1 MNISISAILL
11 FAVVILST
19 TPAAGKVYLMK
30 DDALKQAFPDA
41 PTIDR
46 LNLFLTDEDIKQAR
60 ELSKAKIDSKLF
72 TYYAAKGRDN
82 EITGYAVFDSH
93 IVRTKPEVFMIVIN
107 LKGEIDYIELLAF
120 YEPPEFGPPKNW
132 LDLFRGRRLDDKL
145 RINRGIS
152 AISGASLTSEG
163 VTMAVRNILAIFEL
177 KIIKKEGK
185 K

>member
-1 MNISISAILL
+1 MKIYISTLL
-11 FAVVILST
+11 LAVVLLSAY
-19 TPAAGKVYLMK
+19 PAAGKVYLIK

-41 PTIDR
+41 SIVDR
-46 LNLFLTDEDIKQAR
+46 LTLFLSDEDIKQAR

-72 TYYAAKGRDN
+72 TYYAARGKDN
-82 EITGYAVFDSH
+82 EITGYAVFESH
-93 IVRTKPEVFMIVIN
+93 IVRTKPEVFMVVIN
-107 LKGEIDYIELLAF
+107 TKGEIDYIELLAF

-132 LDLFRGRRLDDKL
+132 LNLFKGRRLDDKL

-163 VTMAVRNILAIFEL
+163 VTLALRNILAIFEL

>member
-1 MNISISAILL
+1 MKISISAILL
-11 FAVVILST
+11 FAVLLLWT
-19 TPAAGKVYLMK
+19 NPATGKVYLTK

-46 LNLFLTDEDIKQAR
+46 LTLFLSDEDIKQAR

-72 TYYAAKGRDN
+72 TYYAARGKDN
-82 EITGYAVFDSH
+82 EITSYAVFESH
-93 IVRTKPEVFMIVIN
+93 IVRTKPEVFMVVIN
-107 LKGEIDYIELLAF
+107 TKGEIDYIEILAF
-120 YEPPEFGPPKNW
+120 YEPPEFSPPKNW
-132 LDLFRGRRLDDKL
+132 LDLFRGRRFDDKL

-163 VTMAVRNILAIFEL
+163 VTLALRNILAIFEL